1 MEDIKQ
7 NNLNYRANNYH
18 PKSEK
23 EKINPKKNKTGK
35 NLFLNEDLPQNSILF
50 NVNYKPDISINHQTS
65 NNFRT
70 NINLQPCPSYNKT
83 EYNQPNYYSQNQYY
97 TIDASKK
104 NFIKRNR
111 VEEAPILN
119 NGFMNDKIEILT
131 KVFKLGENNLKKDK
145 NMNYINHNDLS
156 QKDKNMINNR
166 IDYHTRNNN
175 NIIKNISPN
184 SQKDL
189 KNKKYIEERNFNGNN
204 LNNIKYMTNNGES
217 SPKYDLNDNLKN
229 LSRYNNN
236 KENNNKKCS
245 NDLEVYELMKNI
257 FKKKNQIKSDFSP
270 GKILNNIIER
280 KVNSNINGDNIINVN
295 FNYYKI
301 RAIKK
306 IFKFISKLYKQ
317 CLKQYF
323 NYFIYI
329 INSKKII
336 NKYDNE
342 ICNNIVIPSHKRY
355 LNDDLHNTFDKLP
368 SRSKLYKTINNRKI
382 NRTNFKSVFNNLAS
396 KRNYTR
402 DLTPFL
408 KVGNETILLNDISF
422 KTEDSKAETEL
433 YRDSYELNKKYQQI
447 LIRKRRSK
455 LKNKSLNRTFDKKNE
470 YHDKDSHSNIRN
482 YIKLTDIKDNSM
494 QDNSVTTTK
503 TLNSI
508 KDNNKRNKNLIRI
521 KKLDYNHKKY
531 NNRIGINKSYDKETK
546 KLKNKN
552 KLNKISKNKIVN
564 RNKDRLT
571 KNHNII
577 KNYAFTVLIKNIC
590 TKDGRINIFINYYF
604 LLRNNSPL
612 ITRYNNLKLSNYF
625 SISYI
630 INNNNNLK
638 LSSIIEEKSQNP
650 YFYYDK
656 NKNCNDKININKINK
671 Q

>member
-7 NNLNYRANNYH
+7 NNINLRANNYH

-35 NLFLNEDLPQNSILF
+35 NLFLNEELPQNSILF
-50 NVNYKPDISINHQTS
+50 NVNYKPDIIINHQTS

-70 NINLQPCPSYNKT
+70 NINLQPCPSYSKT
-83 EYNQPNYYSQNQYY
+83 EYNQKNYSSQNQYY
-97 TIDASKK
+97 TIDASNN
-104 NFIKRNR
+104 NFNKRNR
-111 VEEAPILN
+111 VEESPILN
-119 NGFMNDKIEILT
+119 NGFIHDKIEILT
-131 KVFKLGENNLKKDK
+131 KVFKLREDNLNKDK
-145 NMNYINHNDLS
+145 NMNYINYNDLS
-156 QKDKNMINNR
+156 QKDKNSINNR
-166 IDYHTRNNN
+166 IDYHTKNNN
-175 NIIKNISPN
+175 NIIKNINPS
-184 SQKDL
+184 SQKDS
-189 KNKKYIEERNFNGNN
+189 KNKKYIEERNINRNN

-217 SPKYDLNDNLKN
+217 NPKYDLSDNLKN
-229 LSRYNNN
+229 LSRYKNN
-236 KENNNKKCS
+236 KANNKNKNS
-245 NDLEVYELMKNI
+245 NDLEYFELMKNI
-257 FKKKNQIKSDFSP
+257 FKKKNKIKSDFSP
-270 GKILNNIIER
+270 SKILNNIIER
-280 KVNSNINGDNIINVN
+280 KVNSNINGYNIYNIN

-306 IFKFISKLYKQ
+306 IFKFINKFYKK

-323 NYFIYI
+323 NYFLYI
-329 INSKKII
+329 INSNKII
-336 NKYDNE
+336 NKYDDE
-342 ICNNIVIPSHKRY
+342 ICNNKVITDHKSY
-355 LNDDLHNTFDKLP
+355 ISDDVKNTYDKLP
-368 SRSKLYKTINNRKI
+368 IKSKLYKTINNRKI

-422 KTEDSKAETEL
+422 KTEDSKADPEL

-455 LKNKSLNRTFDKKNE
+455 LKNNNLNRTFDKKNE
-470 YHDKDSHSNIRN
+470 KDSHSNIRN
-482 YIKLTDIKDNSM
+482 YIKLTDNSM

-508 KDNNKRNKNLIRI
+508 KNNNRIYQNLIRI
-521 KKLDYNHKKY
+521 KKLDNNHKK
-531 NNRIGINKSYDKETK
+531 NSNRFRNNKSYDKEAK
-546 KLKNKN
+546 ILKNKN
-552 KLNKISKNKIVN
+552 KLNKISKNKIYN
-564 RNKDRLT
+564 RNQDGLT
-571 KNHNII
+571 KNHNHNNI

-590 TKDGRINIFINYYF
+590 TKDGRINIYINYYF

-625 SISYI
+625 SITYI
-630 INNNNNLK
+630 INNKNNLK
-638 LSSIIEEKSQNP
+638 LSSIIEEQSQNP

-656 NKNCNDKININKINK
+656 NKNCNNDKININKINK